1 MEEEESTSDD
11 KVREGDNEQE
21 EEETVTLTGMEVG
34 GFQRLVEVCLSSN
47 IGKLFCSSELEV
59 NALPSAADNLKSSS
73 STKRNQKEG
82 AKLKK

>member
-1 MEEEESTSDD
+1 MYLQIFIHYQSGSFLNNNLRH
-11 KVREGDNEQE
+11 VC
-21 EEETVTLTGMEVG
+21 VTGIEVG